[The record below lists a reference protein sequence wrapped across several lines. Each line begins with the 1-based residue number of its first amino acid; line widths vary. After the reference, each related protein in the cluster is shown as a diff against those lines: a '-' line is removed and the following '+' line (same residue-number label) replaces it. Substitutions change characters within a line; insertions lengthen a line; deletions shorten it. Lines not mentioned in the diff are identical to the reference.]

1 MALNREIADLLERAA
16 QLVELTGGNRFRV
29 AAYQRGARVLR
40 DLNEDVGQL
49 VEDRKKLTAIEG
61 IGQGLA
67 DRIIEYART
76 GRIAEIDQLAGK
88 VPAGVAEVMAVPGIG
103 PKTAAVMWKQGQ
115 IDSLGALKAALEDGR
130 IEKLPRMGAKTV
142 AKLRKSLAFMAS
154 AGQRK
159 RLGEALPMAWHFI
172 DQLTRHEA
180 VRRIDYAG
188 SLRRGC
194 QTIGDI
200 DILIAADAEN
210 ADAVSQAFR
219 SLGVVEQV
227 LVAGSTKSSVRVAG
241 AMQVDLRVVRP
252 DRYGAALAYFTGSKE
267 HNVALRQRA
276 IDRGMRLNEYGLWR
290 AEDVEQMDTAEP
302 VAAETEQA
310 IYRALDLPF
319 IEPALREDRGEI
331 AAAERD
337 QLPDLIELED
347 IRCELHAHTTASDG
361 RLSIDELACE
371 AIDRGFHTIAVTD
384 HSRSQAQAHGLDVD
398 RLIDQVQQVRRAN
411 KKHKDIELLAGIE
424 VDILS
429 DGKLDLPNSV
439 LKQLDIVVASP
450 HAALSQESGK
460 ATARLLRAIENP
472 YVDIIGHPTGR
483 LIGKREGLSPNMRKL
498 IDAAV
503 ETGTALELNANP
515 WRLDLRDTHL
525 RAAMEAGAWIAID
538 TDAHGV
544 GDFDLL
550 RYGIMTAR
558 RGWVT
563 ADRVINCFDADG
575 LRRWLADRRKQ
586 AGVG

>member
-1 MALNREIADLLERAA
+1 MALNRQIADLLERAA

-40 DLNEDVGQL
+40 DLNEDVEQL
-49 VEDRKKLTAIEG
+49 ADDPKKLTAIDG

-67 DRIIEYART
+67 EKIIEYAET
-76 GRIAEIDQLAGK
+76 GHIAEIDQLAEK
-88 VPAGVAEVMAVPGIG
+88 VPPGVVDVMAVPGVG
-103 PKTAAVMWKQGQ
+103 PRTAAVMWKQGQ
-115 IDSLGALKAALEDGR
+115 VHSLETLKAALEDGR

-142 AKLRKSLAFMAS
+142 ANLRKSLAFMAS

-159 RLGEALPMAWHFI
+159 RLGEALPMACYFV
-172 DQLTRHEA
+172 DQLARLKA

-194 QTIGDI
+194 ETIGDI
-200 DILIAADAEN
+200 DILIAADATD
-210 ADAVSQAFR
+210 ADAVSRNFR
-219 SLGVVEQV
+219 EMSVVEQV
-227 LVAGSTKSSVRVAG
+227 LVAGPAKSSVRVTG

-252 DRYGAALAYFTGSKE
+252 DRYGAALAYFTGSTE

-276 IDRGMRLNEYGLWR
+276 IDRQMRLNEYGLWHADDIDR
-290 AEDVEQMDTAEP
+290 MDEADP

-310 IYRALDLPF
+310 IYQALELPF
-319 IEPALREDRGEI
+319 IDPALREHRGEI
-331 AAAERD
+331 AAAQRGELS
-337 QLPDLIELED
+337 QLIQQAD
-347 IRCELHAHTTASDG
+347 IRCELHAHTSASDG
-361 RLSIDELACE
+361 RLSIEELIHE
-371 AIDRGFHTIAVTD
+371 AIDRRFHTIAVTD
-384 HSRSQAQAHGLDVD
+384 HSRSQAQANGLDVD
-398 RLIDQVQQVRRAN
+398 RLAEQIDQVHQLARKHNDIQV
-411 KKHKDIELLAGIE
+411 LAGIE

-429 DGKLDLPNSV
+429 DGKLDLPNSI

-450 HAALSQESGK
+450 HAALRQDSAK
-460 ATARLLRAIENP
+460 ATARLLRAIDNP

-483 LIGKREGLSPNMRKL
+483 LIGKREGLSPDIRKL
-498 IDAAV
+498 IAGAIK
-503 ETGTALELNANP
+503 TGTALELNANP

-525 RAAMEAGAWIAID
+525 KAAVEAGAWIAIN

-544 GDFDLL
+544 SDFDLL

-563 ADRVINCFDADG
+563 ADRVITCLDADG
-575 LRRWLADRRKQ
+575 LKTWLKDRRRR